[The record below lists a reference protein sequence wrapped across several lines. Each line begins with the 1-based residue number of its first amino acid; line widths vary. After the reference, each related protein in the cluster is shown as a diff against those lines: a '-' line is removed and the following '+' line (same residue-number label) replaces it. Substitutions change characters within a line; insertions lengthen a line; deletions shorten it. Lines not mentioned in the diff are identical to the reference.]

1 MKVLMAS
8 RPSRAEDVMKREERE
23 VSLALERHQKLR
35 GQWRQLSE
43 EILRV

>member
-1 MKVLMAS
+1 MKILMAN
-8 RPSRAEDVMKREERE
+8 RPSRAEDAMKREERE
-23 VSLALERHQKLR
+23 VAVALERHQKLR